1 MLITVAPAKNI
12 TQVSGCA
19 VLILPALNSRKP
31 TTKLNSPHIALIGA
45 EDRPTPGGFAK
56 GDGNLLPDTPWTKC
70 GKALARKA
78 PAKKHAK

>member
-19 VLILPALNSRKP
+19 VLILPALNNRNP
-31 TTKLNSPHIALIGA
+31 IIRLNSPHTVLIGA
-45 EDRPTPGGFAK
+45 DDRPMPGGFAN
-56 GDGNLLPDTPWTKC
+56 GEGNLLPDMPCTKC